1 MVGKVGFCNTDG
13 IDDQL
18 HLSLLNGP
26 CIARDDPTEGIASAC
41 SLRTQGFPKFSR
53 SSTAR
58 HHQQACVDAPQAGMM
73 LSRSVAEMDGSRLH
87 DECTGLQP
95 RR

>member
-41 SLRTQGFPKFSR
+41 SLRTQGFSEVQPFLDSPT
-53 SSTAR
+53 SSASMRGRATGR
-58 HHQQACVDAPQAGMM
+58 HDA
-73 LSRSVAEMDGSRLH
+73 E
-87 DECTGLQP
+87 
-95 RR
+95 